1 MVISCRTAVL
11 QKNSQYL
18 LLNILIN
25 ARRDTFQFVR
35 NENKKINTQES
46 KERRFVE
53 KVKKK
58 RVSSSNI
65 YKVVFAFLF

>member
-1 MVISCRTAVL
+1 MQEEILFSLSEMRT
-11 QKNSQYL
+11 Q
-18 LLNILIN
+18 
-25 ARRDTFQFVR
+25 
-35 NENKKINTQES
+35 KINTQES

-58 RVSSSNI
+58 GVSSSNI

>member
-1 MVISCRTAVL
+1 MRT
-11 QKNSQYL
+11 Q
-18 LLNILIN
+18 
-25 ARRDTFQFVR
+25 
-35 NENKKINTQES
+35 KINTQES

-65 YKVVFAFLF
+65 YKVVFAFLFLLTPKLAGTS

>member
-1 MVISCRTAVL
+1 MQEEILFSLSEMRT
-11 QKNSQYL
+11 Q
-18 LLNILIN
+18 
-25 ARRDTFQFVR
+25 
-35 NENKKINTQES
+35 KINTQES

-65 YKVVFAFLF
+65 YKVVFAFLFELTPKLAGTS

>member
-1 MVISCRTAVL
+1 MQEEILFSLSEMRT
-11 QKNSQYL
+11 Q
-18 LLNILIN
+18 
-25 ARRDTFQFVR
+25 
-35 NENKKINTQES
+35 KINTQES

-58 RVSSSNI
+58 MVSSSNI